1 MKSVFEELRF
11 RDRLVWIALRTGKQK
26 KKKNTK
32 RKEKEEREGKTPG
45 SKTNRD

>member
-26 KKKNTK
+26 KKTK